1 MFLKALHATLIFFMH
16 VERRFEP
23 WFRPVFD
30 RLFRDPLAAVVQGLI
45 NATRKDERLGLAEE
59 RLQPGEDEHLKEII
73 DTMAAQMRN
82 HFKPGGYLRG
92 GNSKTHGIVR
102 GTVTI
107 RDDIPEA
114 LRQGIFREP
123 RSYPAWVRYSGP
135 GPVAPADIDDVGF
148 LSMAIKVMG
157 VQGPKLMDDEKL
169 TQDLIGVCTPT
180 FVTPDT
186 RANSTLQQ
194 WSLREMPVFY
204 FINPFDSHLRDF
216 FMQSLWNETQT
227 NPLGQRY
234 YSCVPYLLGE
244 GRAMQYAFYPRTRV
258 PKRIPRLPLRPPDN
272 YLRDNMVKTLATQDV
287 EFDILVQVQ
296 TDPHRMPIENAA
308 VLWPER
314 LSPRVPV
321 ARLHIPAQRFDT
333 PAQFGFAS
341 NLSYNPWHALPEHRP
356 LGNQSRARLRLYQ
369 ELSRFRQRMNGTPHV
384 EPTGDEVFE

>member
-1 MFLKALHATLIFFMH
+1 
-16 VERRFEP
+16 
-23 WFRPVFD
+23 
-30 RLFRDPLAAVVQGLI
+30 
-45 NATRKDERLGLAEE
+45 
-59 RLQPGEDEHLKEII
+59 
-73 DTMAAQMRN
+73 
-82 HFKPGGYLRG
+82 
-92 GNSKTHGIVR
+92 
-102 GTVTI
+102 
-107 RDDIPEA
+107 
-114 LRQGIFREP
+114 
-123 RSYPAWVRYSGP
+123 
-135 GPVAPADIDDVGF
+135 
-148 LSMAIKVMG
+148 
-157 VQGPKLMDDEKL
+157 
-169 TQDLIGVCTPT
+169 
-180 FVTPDT
+180 
-186 RANSTLQQ
+186 
-194 WSLREMPVFY
+194 
-204 FINPFDSHLRDF
+204 
-216 FMQSLWNETQT
+216 
-227 NPLGQRY
+227 
-234 YSCVPYLLGE
+234 
-244 GRAMQYAFYPRTRV
+244 MQYAFYPRTRV